1 MALNYYIRSGQ
12 KRLRCGYTTG
22 TCAALAAAGA
32 TVSLLSGKEPETV
45 SLMTPK
51 GVLVETAPA
60 FVMIKEETAVCGIVK
75 DGGDDADVTHGLT
88 IEAHV
93 KKRRYPGIFIDGG
106 EGVGR
111 VTKPGLDQPVGS
123 AAINRVP
130 RRMIKEQ
137 VQLVCDRF
145 RYEGGVEVLI
155 CIPGGKETAGKTF
168 NPMLGVEGGLSV
180 LGTSGI
186 VEPMSEQALVDTIAV
201 ELRQAA
207 ALGHKRLILTPGN
220 YGEDFLRESGIA
232 GKTVPVVKCS
242 NFIGDALDLAGIH
255 PFEEVL
261 LVGHIGKL
269 VKLAGG
275 VMNTHSRYADCR
287 TELICAHAALCGA
300 SGEVCASLM
309 QAVSTDACI
318 EILDSVHLRDAVLE
332 SLLQA
337 VQRHLEHRV
346 LGKYQIGAVLFSNQY
361 GLLGETRTAKEI
373 MRSWMS
379 GYSPILQGKGRERP
393 PVILPPLL

>member
-1 MALNYYIRSGQ
+1 MALDYYIRSGQ
-12 KRLRCGYTTG
+12 KQLRCGYTTG

-32 TVSLLSGKEPETV
+32 ATFLLSGKKPETL

-51 GVLVETAPA
+51 GIPVETAPA
-60 FVMIKEETAVCGIVK
+60 FLLIKEDTAVCGVVK

-93 KKRRYPGIFIDGG
+93 KKSSAPGIFIDGG

-111 VTKPGLDQPVGS
+111 VTKPGLDQPVGF

-130 RRMIKEQ
+130 RRMIEEQ
-137 VQLVCDRF
+137 VQQVCDALG
-145 RYEGGVEVLI
+145 YDGGVEVLI
-155 CIPGGKETAGKTF
+155 CIPGGKEAAQKTF
-168 NPMLGVEGGLSV
+168 NPMLGVEGGLSI

-207 ALGHKRLILTPGN
+207 ALGAKRLILTPGN
-220 YGEDFLRESGIA
+220 YGEDFLRENQIA
-232 GKTVPVVKCS
+232 GDTIPVVKCS
-242 NFIGDALDLAGIH
+242 NFIGDALDIASTY
-255 PFEEVL
+255 PFTEVL

-287 TELICAHAALCGA
+287 TELICAHAAVCGA
-300 SGEVCASLM
+300 SQEMCMALL
-309 QAVSTDACI
+309 QAATTDACI
-318 EILDSVHLRDAVLE
+318 EILDSAQLRGPVMDR
-332 SLLQA
+332 LLQA
-337 VQRHLEHRV
+337 IQQHLDHRV
-346 LGKYQIGAVLFSNQY
+346 RGKYQIGAVLFSNQY
-361 GLLGETRTAKEI
+361 GLLGETQKAKEI
-373 MRSWMS
+373 MESW
-379 GYSPILQGKGRERP
+379 K
-393 PVILPPLL
+393 